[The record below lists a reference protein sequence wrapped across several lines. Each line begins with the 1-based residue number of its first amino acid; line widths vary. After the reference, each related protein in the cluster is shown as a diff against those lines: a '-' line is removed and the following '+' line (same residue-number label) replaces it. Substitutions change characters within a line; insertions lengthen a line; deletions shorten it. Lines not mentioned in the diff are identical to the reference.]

1 MILQALDT
9 IHVSSVSSENI
20 TTGQTFE
27 VDDQAGHSLIERG
40 LAIEVDAAVA
50 AKAEPAAKAE
60 AQPVEPSQ
68 AEEGADQTP
77 IANKPGASVRTKAA

>member
-1 MILQALDT
+1 MILQALDI

-27 VDDQAGHSLIERG
+27 VDDQAGRSLIERG
-40 LAIEVDAAVA
+40 LAIEVDAAAA
-50 AKAEPAAKAE
+50 AKAEPAAKAD

-68 AEEGADQTP
+68 AAEGAEQAP
-77 IANKPGASVRTKAA
+77 IANKAGASVRTKAA

>member
-27 VDDQAGHSLIERG
+27 VDDQAGRSLIQRG
-40 LAIEVDAAVA
+40 LAIEVDAAIA
-50 AKAEPAAKAE
+50 AKTELAVKAD
-60 AQPVEPSQ
+60 AQPVEPPQ
-68 AEEGADQTP
+68 AEEGAELTP
-77 IANKPGASVRTKAA
+77 IANKAGASVRTKAA

>member
-20 TTGQTFE
+20 TTGQVFE
-27 VDDQAGHSLIERG
+27 VDDQAGRSIIERG
-40 LAIEVDAAVA
+40 LAIEVDAATA

-60 AQPVEPSQ
+60 AEPAAPSNAPDP
-68 AEEGADQTP
+68 AEQTP
-77 IANKPGASVRTKAA
+77 IANKAGASFRTKAS

>member
-27 VDDQAGHSLIERG
+27 VDEQAGRSLIERG
-40 LAIEVDAAVA
+40 LAIEVDAAAA
-50 AKAEPAAKAE
+50 AKAEPAVKAD
-60 AQPVEPSQ
+60 AQPVEPPQ
-68 AEEGADQTP
+68 AEEGEELTP
-77 IANKPGASVRTKAA
+77 IANKAGASVRTKAA

>member
-27 VDDQAGHSLIERG
+27 VDDQAGRSLIERG

-68 AEEGADQTP
+68 AEEGADQT
-77 IANKPGASVRTKAA
+77 

>member
-27 VDDQAGHSLIERG
+27 VDDQAGRSLIQRG
-40 LAIEVDAAVA
+40 LAIEVDAAIA
-50 AKAEPAAKAE
+50 AKTELAVKAD
-60 AQPVEPSQ
+60 AQPVEPPQ
-68 AEEGADQTP
+68 AEEGAKLTP
-77 IANKPGASVRTKAA
+77 IANKAGASVRTKAA

>member
-20 TTGQTFE
+20 TTNQTFE
-27 VDDQAGHSLIERG
+27 VDDQTGRSLIERG

-50 AKAEPAAKAE
+50 AKAE

-68 AEEGADQTP
+68 ADEAAEQTP
-77 IANKPGASVRTKAA
+77 IANKAGASVRTKAA

>member
-20 TTGQTFE
+20 TTGRTFE
-27 VDDQAGHSLIERG
+27 VDDQAGRSLIERG

-50 AKAEPAAKAE
+50 AKAEPTAKAD
-60 AQPVEPSQ
+60 AQPAEPPQ
-68 AEEGADQTP
+68 AGEGAEQTP
-77 IANKPGASVRTKAA
+77 IANKAGASVRTKAA

>member
-27 VDDQAGHSLIERG
+27 VDDQAGRSLIERG
-40 LAIEVDAAVA
+40 LAIEVDAAA
-50 AKAEPAAKAE
+50 AAKTEPAVKAEPEAAE
-60 AQPVEPSQ
+60 
-68 AEEGADQTP
+68 QTP
-77 IANKPGASVRTKAA
+77 IANKAGASVRTKAA

>member
-27 VDDQAGHSLIERG
+27 VDDQAGRSLIERG
-40 LAIEVDAAVA
+40 LAIEVDAAKTEPAV
-50 AKAEPAAKAE
+50 KAEPEAAE
-60 AQPVEPSQ
+60 
-68 AEEGADQTP
+68 QTP
-77 IANKPGASVRTKAA
+77 IANKAGASVRTKAA

>member
-27 VDDQAGHSLIERG
+27 VDDQAGRSLIERG
-40 LAIEVDAAVA
+40 LAIEVNAAHS
-50 AKAEPAAKAE
+50 AKAEPAVKAE
-60 AQPVEPSQ
+60 PEA
-68 AEEGADQTP
+68 AEQTP
-77 IANKPGASVRTKAA
+77 IANKAGASVRTKAA

>member
-27 VDDQAGHSLIERG
+27 VDDQAGRSLIKRG
-40 LAIEVDAAVA
+40 LAIEVDAATA
-50 AKAEPAAKAE
+50 AKAEKHAKAE
-60 AQPVEPSQ
+60 PEP
-68 AEEGADQTP
+68 AAPADTARPIEDAP
-77 IANKPGASVRTKAA
+77 IANKSGAQTRTKAA

>member
-9 IHVSSVSSENI
+9 IHVSTVSSENI

-27 VDDQAGHSLIERG
+27 VDDQAGRSLIERG

-50 AKAEPAAKAE
+50 AKKEPAVKAKPEAAE
-60 AQPVEPSQ
+60 
-68 AEEGADQTP
+68 QTP
-77 IANKPGASVRTKAA
+77 IANKAGASFRSKAA

>member
-1 MILQALDT
+1 MIVKALDT
-9 IHVSSVSSENI
+9 VHVSSVSSDNI

-27 VDDQAGHSLIERG
+27 VDDQTGRSLIERG

-50 AKAEPAAKAE
+50 AKTEPAANVE

-68 AEEGADQTP
+68 ANEAAEQTP
-77 IANKPGASVRTKAA
+77 IANKAGASVRTKAA

>member
-27 VDDQAGHSLIERG
+27 VDEQAGSSLIARG
-40 LAIEVDAAVA
+40 LAIEVDAAA
-50 AKAEPAAKAE
+50 AVKAEPAAEAE
-60 AQPVEPSQ
+60 AQQVEPPQ
-68 AEEGADQTP
+68 AAEGTEQTP
-77 IANKPGASVRTKAA
+77 IANKAGASVRTKAA

>member
-27 VDDQAGHSLIERG
+27 VDDQAGRSLIERG
-40 LAIEVDAAVA
+40 LAIEVDAAFAAKTETA
-50 AKAEPAAKAE
+50 AKAEPEPAALVDAPEAAE
-60 AQPVEPSQ
+60 
-68 AEEGADQTP
+68 QTP
-77 IANKPGASVRTKAA
+77 IANKAGASLRTKAA

>member
-27 VDDQAGHSLIERG
+27 VDEQAGRSLIERG
-40 LAIEVDAAVA
+40 LAIEVDAAAA
-50 AKAEPAAKAE
+50 AKAEPAAK
-60 AQPVEPSQ
+60 VEP
-68 AEEGADQTP
+68 EGAEQTP
-77 IANKPGASVRTKAA
+77 IANKAGASVRTKAA